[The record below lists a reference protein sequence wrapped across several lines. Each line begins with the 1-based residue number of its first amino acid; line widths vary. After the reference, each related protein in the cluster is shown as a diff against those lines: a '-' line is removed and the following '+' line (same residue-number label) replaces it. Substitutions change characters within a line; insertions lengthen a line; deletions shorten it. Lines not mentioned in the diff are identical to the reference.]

1 MKFGIVTPTYNRPHL
16 LQKAIESVL
25 ANGYD
30 DWMMCIV
37 DDCSEDEAAY
47 EEIVRR
53 YANDSRI
60 KYIRL
65 DTNSGV
71 NIARNR
77 ALDFLLKN
85 GCDFITFLD
94 DDDLFSKDALQMAF
108 EAITKHPGHRWF
120 VSKCAY
126 IMKGKEITQVEKYGM
141 ISYIDYIAWAGMRED
156 ATHFIA
162 SKLTKDVRFCTS
174 IKQGQE
180 WIYFIQLKSDMFV
193 YDHVSMF
200 KEYLEDGLTKNSSA
214 MMDQRE
220 RRLIAAM
227 RKRWRVTQKALRKR
241 YFRYRAAKAKKE
253 KAYLVFLK
261 YAVRIPFGI

>member
-1 MKFGIVTPTYNRPHL
+1 MKFGIVTPTYNRPRL
-16 LQKAIESVL
+16 LHRAIESVL
-25 ANGYD
+25 ANDYD

-37 DDCSEDEAAY
+37 DDCSEDESAY

-94 DDDLFSKDALQMAF
+94 DDDFFREDALQTAHKM
-108 EAITKHPGHRWF
+108 IMKYPGHKWF

-126 IMKGKEITQVEKYGM
+126 KDGEEITQVERYGT
-141 ISYIDYIAWAGMRED
+141 ISYRDYMAWTGMRGD

-162 SKLTKDVRFCTS
+162 RELTKDVRFCTK

-180 WIYFIQLKSDMFV
+180 WIYFIHLQSDMLV
-193 YDHVSMF
+193 YDHISKIV
-200 KEYLEDGLTKNSSA
+200 EYLEDGLTKNASA
-214 MMDQRE
+214 MMKKRE
-220 RRLIAAM
+220 RALIASM
-227 RKRWRVTQKALRKR
+227 RKRWGVSQKALRKR
-241 YFRYRAAKAKKE
+241 YLRYRAAKAKKE

-261 YAVRIPFGI
+261 YVVRIPFGI